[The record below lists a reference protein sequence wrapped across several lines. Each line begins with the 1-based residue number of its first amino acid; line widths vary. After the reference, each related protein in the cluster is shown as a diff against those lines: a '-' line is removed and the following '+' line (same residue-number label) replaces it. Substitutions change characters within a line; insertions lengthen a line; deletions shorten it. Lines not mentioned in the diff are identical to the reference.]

1 MTPGTQ
7 PWITLAPGFELYGD
21 GIAFVRLT
29 PQCDRV
35 GILHAIAERG
45 RHIERGSV
53 WHHSERNHRLHGRPG
68 VGRGGSDL
76 EGLSKDRRAVPFD
89 E

>member
-1 MTPGTQ
+1 
-7 PWITLAPGFELYGD
+7 LYGD
-21 GIAFVRLT
+21 GVAFVRVTL
-29 PQCDRV
+29 QCDRV
-35 GILHAIAERG
+35 GILHAIADRG

-53 WHHSERNHRLHGRPG
+53 RHLSERNHRLHGRPG

-76 EGLSKDRRAVPFD
+76 EELSNDRRAVPFD